1 MKIDGNSQLPLTALK
16 GALLINEH
24 GAEFRI
30 EDFVVQLDDVTD
42 VWVSLREY
50 DKDGELLAGSI
61 GISVEFTPEQ
71 WAEYKEAMNLN
82 YGETVTK
89 KSAQVWMKG
98 EAEHGLEHHFEVQG
112 MNNGEV
118 TIT

>member
-42 VWVSLREY
+42 IWVSLREY

-61 GISVEFTPEQ
+61 GVSFSSIKSWTIQ
-71 WAEYKEAMNLN
+71 LQ
-82 YGETVTK
+82 GEE
-89 KSAQVWMKG
+89 KS
-98 EAEHGLEHHFEVQG
+98 
-112 MNNGEV
+112 
-118 TIT
+118 